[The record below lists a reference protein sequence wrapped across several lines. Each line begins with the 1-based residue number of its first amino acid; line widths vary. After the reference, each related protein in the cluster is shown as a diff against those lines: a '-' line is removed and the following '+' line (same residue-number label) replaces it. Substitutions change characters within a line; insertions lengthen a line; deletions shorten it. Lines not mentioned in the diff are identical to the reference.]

1 MGPLEVLWAVL
12 IGVFAVVGV
21 VRGYPREL
29 GVTTTILAALLLLT
43 KGGESVLRV
52 LDSYLAN
59 YMQSSMVFEGHYSDL
74 IQSLFYILVFVAAIV
89 ISYHGETLAFTGEA
103 PRGPVGIALNL
114 TSGLLNGYLISGT
127 IWHYLH
133 AFNYPIQVLG
143 LFRPPLTDFAQNYL
157 VPLMPVALLE
167 PYLLFLVPF
176 MIVMRVIR

>member
-1 MGPLEVLWAVL
+1 VGPLEVVWAVL

-21 VRGYPREL
+21 VRGYPKEL

-43 KGGESVLRV
+43 KGGESVLLV
-52 LDSYLAN
+52 LDSFLAR
-59 YMQSSMVFEGHYSDL
+59 YAQGSVVFEGQYSAL
-74 IQSLFYILVFVAAIV
+74 TQSLFYILLFVAIVV
-89 ISYHGETLAFTGEA
+89 ISYHGETLAFVGEA
-103 PRGPVGIALNL
+103 PRGPAGVLLNL
-114 TSGLLNGYLISGT
+114 MSGLLNGYLISGT

-143 LFRPPLTDFAQNYL
+143 LFRPPLTPFAQNYL

-176 MIVMRVIR
+176 MIVMRVVR